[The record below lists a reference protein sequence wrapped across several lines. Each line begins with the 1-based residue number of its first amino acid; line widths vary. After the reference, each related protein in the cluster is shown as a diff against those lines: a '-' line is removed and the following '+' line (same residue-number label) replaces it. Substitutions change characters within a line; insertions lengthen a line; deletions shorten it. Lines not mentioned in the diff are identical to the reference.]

1 MRLDGLLLR
10 LDNCRILLGSRF
22 FVAFEPAGPL
32 SRPYTG
38 YRYTSLTSDHSVLY
52 FYLFHF
58 LLSSLYY
65 GTYLLLFAQPDGR
78 TSDDPPRHRGPAA
91 RRAPPRAPSGLGR
104 GPAGSTAGPGRDRA
118 RPRSAEAADAIGI
131 ARTVGLNSVPR
142 EA

>member
-58 LLSSLYY
+58 LLSSLY
-65 GTYLLLFAQPDGR
+65 GTYLFYLRSQTAARATTRRD
-78 TSDDPPRHRGPAA
+78 TAVPPRDAHRH
-91 RRAPPRAPSGLGR
+91 PRAPSGLGR

-118 RPRSAEAADAIGI
+118 RPRSADAIGI

>member
-58 LLSSLYY
+58 LLSSLY
-65 GTYLLLFAQPDGR
+65 GTYLYYLRSQ
-78 TSDDPPRHRGPAA
+78 TAA
-91 RRAPPRAPSGLGR
+91 RATTRRDAPRSRRRRATRAPPRAPSGLGR
-104 GPAGSTAGPGRDRA
+104 GPAGSTAGPGPDRA
-118 RPRSAEAADAIGI
+118 RPRSADAIGI
-131 ARTVGLNSVPR
+131 ACTVGLNSVPR

>member
-58 LLSSLYY
+58 LLSSLITELICYY
-65 GTYLLLFAQPDGR
+65 LRSQTAARATTRRDTAVPPAPRDAHRLEHRPVSAAAPP
-78 TSDDPPRHRGPAA
+78 DPPRVPDGTARDRGA
-91 RRAPPRAPSGLGR
+91 RRPRTL
-104 GPAGSTAGPGRDRA
+104 
-118 RPRSAEAADAIGI
+118 
-131 ARTVGLNSVPR
+131 SV
-142 EA
+142 

>member
-58 LLSSLYY
+58 LLSSLY
-65 GTYLLLFAQPDGR
+65 GTYLFYLRSQTAARATTRRDTAVPPRDAHRLEHRPVSAAAPP
-78 TSDDPPRHRGPAA
+78 DPPRVPDG
-91 RRAPPRAPSGLGR
+91 
-104 GPAGSTAGPGRDRA
+104 TARDR
-118 RPRSAEAADAIGI
+118 G
-131 ARTVGLNSVPR
+131 ARTLSV
-142 EA
+142 

>member
-58 LLSSLYY
+58 LLSSLY

-91 RRAPPRAPSGLGR
+91 RRAPPPSTLEHRPVSAAAPPDPPRVPDG
-104 GPAGSTAGPGRDRA
+104 TARDR
-118 RPRSAEAADAIGI
+118 G
-131 ARTVGLNSVPR
+131 ARTLSV
-142 EA
+142 